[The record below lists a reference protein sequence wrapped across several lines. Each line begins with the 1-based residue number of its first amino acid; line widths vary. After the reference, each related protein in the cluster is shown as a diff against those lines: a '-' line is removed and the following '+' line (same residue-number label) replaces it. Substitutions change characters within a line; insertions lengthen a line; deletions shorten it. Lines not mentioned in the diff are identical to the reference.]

1 MRKND
6 AGDESIT
13 FAPEI
18 VVRKRNSV
26 EERLQKI
33 MARANI
39 GSRRSCELIISEGR
53 VTVGGRVARLGD
65 KADPDHDRIAVDGR
79 LLFAGRNEEESQTD
93 LIYIALNK
101 PRGVISSLE
110 DEMEVGRT
118 TVRDLIEIEG
128 KHHISPVG
136 RLDKPSEGLV
146 LMTNDGALAH
156 RLTHPRYGHEKVY
169 DVTVEGDIS
178 EELLDQWRRGVV
190 LDGRITAPAPI
201 EVVERTQ
208 QTTRLRIILRE
219 GRKRQIRR
227 IAAALGH
234 PVQRLIRERIG
245 PLVLGDL
252 PSGQWRYLTEREIS
266 ELKRSAFD
274 LLPTPDSM
282 LQNRPLRHAKHLN
295 RKRET
300 RAA

>member
-1 MRKND
+1 
-6 AGDESIT
+6 
-13 FAPEI
+13 
-18 VVRKRNSV
+18 
-26 EERLQKI
+26 

-53 VTVGGRVARLGD
+53 VTVDGRVARLGD
-65 KADPDHDRIAVDGR
+65 KADPDRDPIAVDGR
-79 LLFAGRNEEESQTD
+79 LLFADRNEEGAQTD

-118 TVRDLIEIEG
+118 TVRDLIEIG
-128 KHHISPVG
+128 DKHHIYPVG

-169 DVTVEGDIS
+169 DVIVEGDIS
-178 EELLDQWRRGVV
+178 EESLDQWRHGVV

-245 PLVLGDL
+245 PLALGDL
-252 PSGQWRYLTEREIS
+252 PSSQWRYLTEREIS

-274 LLPTPDSM
+274 PSTAAGSTP
-282 LQNRPLRHAKHLN
+282 QNKPLRYAKHSN

>member
-1 MRKND
+1 
-6 AGDESIT
+6 
-13 FAPEI
+13 
-18 VVRKRNSV
+18 
-26 EERLQKI
+26 

-53 VTVGGRVARLGD
+53 VTVDGRVARLGD

-79 LLFAGRNEEESQTD
+79 LLFADRNEEESQTD

-110 DEMEVGRT
+110 DELEVGRT

-128 KHHISPVG
+128 KHHIYPVG

-208 QTTRLRIILRE
+208 QATRLRITLRE

-245 PLVLGDL
+245 PLALGDL

-274 LLPTPDSM
+274 LPPTPDSM